1 MVYQQIRMFLNEE
14 GKTPSKYTKRNQL
27 ITKDKTNG
35 KYYVDGQI
43 KLNH

>member
-14 GKTPSKYTKRNQL
+14 GKAPSKYTKRNQL

-35 KYYVDGQI
+35 KYYVDGRI